1 MLFEKRARASTRP
14 LEIRIAW
21 WKESPKFRSFFFF
34 LFFFLSSNGRGS
46 FAYISSGA
54 APRCWL
60 GAVRCSPPRSAC
72 GRITD
77 SSKKNPSLFFFV
89 CCLLSLFYSDS
100 ARSPGPP
107 LQLTSSLCISGFIRC
122 TYYIV
127 YIRQGRMLLS
137 LLLLVADAR
146 KDPRI
151 IVTISGTNFF
161 PLIRAS

>member
-34 LFFFLSSNGRGS
+34 FFFLSSNGRGS

-77 SSKKNPSLFFFV
+77 SSKKNPSLFLYVVFF
-89 CCLLSLFYSDS
+89 LLFYSDS